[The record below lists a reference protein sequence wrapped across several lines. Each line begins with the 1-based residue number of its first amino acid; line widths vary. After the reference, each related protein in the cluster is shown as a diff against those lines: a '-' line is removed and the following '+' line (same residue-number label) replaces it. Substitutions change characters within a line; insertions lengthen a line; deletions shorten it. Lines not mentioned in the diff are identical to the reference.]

1 MATVR
6 KSMGQDIAAA
16 CGQLVVNKRRMMTFM
31 ESKKFKRNKED
42 FTCKHCGFFVRGNGY
57 TNHCSKCLWGCH
69 VDIYPGDRLES
80 CEGMME
86 PVDIFQKKEKI
97 SLYTVVFCVSTNH
110 EINFPRMMIWIA
122 LSLL

>member
-1 MATVR
+1 
-6 KSMGQDIAAA
+6 
-16 CGQLVVNKRRMMTFM
+16 M

-86 PVDIFQKKEKI
+86 PVDIFQKKGENFVIHRCILCEYQSRNKL
-97 SLYTVVFCVSTNH
+97 SEDDDMDCV
-110 EINFPRMMIWIA
+110 IA
-122 LSLL
+122 LMKKNIERLFRK